1 MIPLPKLPRE
11 APRKL
16 DAVARHHAARAGA
29 APAGG
34 AHYPKAASRLLFVS
48 APSARRDPPRRRP
61 HRHGRRPDADGCAPA
76 LRPPRTL
83 RRGPSRCHT
92 DLAALGVPRGHGR
105 LGPRGRSRVRHPP
118 RALLRPQSGRAGAAH
133 LRPRREGRHV
143 PVRRRA
149 PRSPTRSSSSP
160 GCWCTSPTR
169 ATSRRGTTAGMR
181 IVAAACGGR
190 RHPPPRTG
198 RPRSFPPHDSRRP
211 RPPADGRPSCRS
223 FSRSTRWRAR
233 SAMAPGGSA
242 RSSPRRR

>member
-83 RRGPSRCHT
+83 RRGPSRWHT

-118 RALLRPQSGRAGAAH
+118 RALLRPQSGRTGAAH

-198 RPRSFPPHDSRRP
+198 RPRSFPRHDSRRP